1 MKNERYETMRL
12 RHLGIDTYKEAVIYL
27 PVVCPICK
35 SEGFEVH
42 TRVIVSL
49 RDRTIIATINNI
61 SNGLLESDEAGLS
74 NYAWEQLKAKE
85 GDIITIR
92 HMLPLISMDYVRAK
106 MYGHPLRAN
115 EFSHIIQDITKGYY
129 SDIEI
134 SAFLTAC
141 SGGRL
146 NLEEIADLTRAMV
159 EGGSQL
165 KWASTTVVD
174 KHCVGGLP
182 GNRTS
187 LIVVPIVASFGLIM
201 PKTSSRAITSPAGTA
216 DTMEVLAPVDI
227 GLAAMRKIV
236 DKENGCI
243 VWSGSVPLSPADDFF
258 ISVERI
264 LDIDSEGQLI
274 ASVLS
279 KKIAAGSTHIVI
291 DMPVGPTAKI
301 RSHEMARMVKGYFE
315 AAAHKLGINLSVYY
329 SDGRQPVGRGIGP
342 ALEARDVLQVL
353 QRSSNAPQDLRE
365 RALGIAGH
373 ILEFSPI
380 TKKGEGRLLAEN
392 ILESGQAWEKFL
404 KICEAQGGF
413 REPTFAKY
421 QHLVSAPYDGK
432 VCHIDNRKVAKVA
445 KLAGAPNEK
454 TAGIDFHTPLDKVV
468 SKGEPLFTIHA
479 NSKNQLSYALDYLNK
494 NADTVKLA
502 RDEYAPEGS
511 Q

>member
-1 MKNERYETMRL
+1 MTDKRYEKMRL
-12 RHLGIDTYKEAVIYL
+12 RYLGIDTYKEAVIYI
-27 PVVCPICK
+27 PAFSPICK

-42 TRVIVSL
+42 TRVKL
-49 RDRTIIATINNI
+49 TLGDRTTIATINNI
-61 SNGLLESDEAGLS
+61 SSGLLEPNEVGLS

-85 GDIITIR
+85 GDIITID
-92 HMLPLISMDYVRAK
+92 HTLPLTSMNYVRAK
-106 MYGHPLRAN
+106 IYGHPLRAN

-141 SGGRL
+141 SGGGL
-146 NLEEIADLTRAMV
+146 NLEEIANLTQAMV
-159 EGGSQL
+159 EVGNQL
-165 KWASTTVVD
+165 IWSSPMVVD

-227 GLAAMRKIV
+227 DLTTMQKIV

-243 VWSGSVPLSPADDFF
+243 IWGRSVSLSPADDIL

-291 DMPVGPTAKI
+291 DMPVGPTAKV
-301 RSHEMARMVKGYFE
+301 RSHAMARIIKSYFE
-315 AAAHKLGINLSVYY
+315 AAAHKLGVTLTVYY

-342 ALEARDVLQVL
+342 ALEARDVLEVL

-365 RALGIAGH
+365 RALSIAGH
-373 ILEFSPI
+373 ILEFSPK

-392 ILESGQAWEKFL
+392 ILDSGQAWEKFI

-413 REPTFAKY
+413 REPSFAKY
-421 QHLVSAPYDGK
+421 QHVVSAPYHGK
-432 VCHIDNRKVAKVA
+432 VCHIDNRKLAKVA

-454 TAGIDFHTPLDKVV
+454 TAGVDFHTPLDKIV
-468 SKGEPLFTIHA
+468 SKNEPLFTIHA
-479 NSKNQLSYALDYLNK
+479 NSKGQLSYVLDYLSK
-494 NADTVKLA
+494 NDEIIKIA
-502 RDEYAPEGS
+502 RDEFIPES
-511 Q
+511 TQ